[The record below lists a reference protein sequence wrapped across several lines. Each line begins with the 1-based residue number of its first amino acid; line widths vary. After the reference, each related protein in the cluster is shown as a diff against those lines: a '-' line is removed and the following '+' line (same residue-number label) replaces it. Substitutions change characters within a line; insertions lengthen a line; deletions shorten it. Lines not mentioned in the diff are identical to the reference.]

1 MSPPLTVVF
10 VAREGRGE
18 QVGRAFRSAQ
28 GQVEGAQLLVAGQAG
43 ALRSELAGVS
53 EDYEALE
60 LPDATPAEVRNAA
73 VASAKAPF
81 VCVVEDHEWLA
92 GGGLQR
98 NLETLRDQPDLV
110 ASYGKVAVHSDG
122 RVRVRPEHGK
132 GGDVGRRILS
142 EKHLIAAS
150 GALVWRREALGAT
163 PYPADLTRA
172 PALRL
177 SLGLDLA
184 KAGPFGFHTSVVAER
199 DPESIELTTLE
210 EFVRVICKVVYDPSL
225 EDERVE
231 DRARKR
237 LARYLVAMG
246 KLHYRSEDYARAGR
260 FFDEAVKAAPGYFK
274 GRRYQFM
281 NFIKTTMDRD
291 S

>member
-10 VAREGRGE
+10 VAREGRAE
-18 QVGRAFRSAQ
+18 LVTRAFRSAR

-43 ALRSELAGVS
+43 ALRSELAAIS

-60 LPDATPAEVRNAA
+60 LPDASPAEVRNAA
-73 VASAKAPF
+73 VASAKAPL
-81 VCVVEDHEWLA
+81 VCVVEDHEWFA
-92 GGGLQR
+92 SGGLQR
-98 NLETLRDQPDLV
+98 HLETLRDQTELV

-132 GGDVGRRILS
+132 GGDVARRILT

-150 GALVWRREALGAT
+150 GALVWRREALGST
-163 PYPADLTRA
+163 PYTADLTRA

-177 SLGLDLA
+177 ALGLDLA
-184 KAGPFGFHTSVVAER
+184 KAGPFGFHTTVVAER
-199 DPESIELTTLE
+199 DPESIELTCLE
-210 EFVRVICKVVYDPSL
+210 EFVRVLCKVIYDPSL
-225 EDERVE
+225 DDERVE

-246 KLHYRSEDYARAGR
+246 KLHYRADDYARAGC

-281 NFIKTTMDRD
+281 NFIKTTLDRD